1 MLASSTPNSTLYRQT
16 LNRMGWSMLI
26 FIGLFSTIQGLT
38 TLVSVAGESVT
49 TPGLKDLLT
58 ALTGI
63 ISTIGYMLPFF
74 LTGLIYYAMSGRV
87 RTERIAFEVKFPR
100 EFPLLILAGMAMLT
114 AGAYINSWF
123 CSAIHYTMP
132 ADLLLAERYDDVT
145 TVVLYMTVALAPA
158 FAEEFLFR
166 GVFYTNLRPFGRTQ
180 AILISSLLFALMHQN
195 IGQLF
200 YTFVGGIAMAL
211 MYELTGSIWC
221 SVFFHMFNNEMSVL
235 SEVIYYAWGGEAS
248 VPYMTILDA
257 ILLGLGV
264 CSLLLL
270 IVYYQK
276 TATHSRCGRR
286 NGILG
291 AEHHAVERFDRPL
304 SGTSVIKG
312 ALCPGIIVFT
322 VTTAVMMG
330 LTWLM
335 LLGMN
340 GGEL

>member
-26 FIGLFSTIQGLT
+26 FIGLFSTTQGLSAT
-38 TLVSVAGESVT
+38 FSVMGESIT
-49 TPGLKDLLT
+49 ELGLKNLLN
-58 ALTGI
+58 ALLGI
-63 ISTIGYMLPFF
+63 LSTICYMLPFF
-74 LTGLIYYAMSGRV
+74 LTGMIFYAMSGRM
-87 RTERIAFEVKFPR
+87 RTERPSFEIKLPR

-114 AGAYINSWF
+114 AGAYVNSWF
-123 CSAIHYTMP
+123 CTAIHYTMP
-132 ADLLLAERYDDVT
+132 ADLLLTDQYDDIS

-166 GVFYTNLRPFGRTQ
+166 GVFYANLRPYGRTQ

-235 SEVIYYAWGGEAS
+235 SQVIYYGWGGEAS
-248 VPYMTILDA
+248 VPYTTILDA
-257 ILLGLGV
+257 ILIVLGA

-270 IVYYQK
+270 IVYYKKIGAHTVTGRQSGIYG
-276 TATHSRCGRR
+276 SR
-286 NGILG
+286 
-291 AEHHAVERFDRPL
+291 HHAVERFDRPL
-304 SGTSVIKG
+304 SGSAVIKG
-312 ALCPGIIVFT
+312 ALCPGMIVFT
-322 VTTAVMMG
+322 VVTAVLMG
-330 LTWLM
+330 ITWLA
-335 LLGMN
+335 LLAMS
-340 GGEL
+340 GGGL

>member
-1 MLASSTPNSTLYRQT
+1 MLAPSTPNGAYYRQT

-38 TLVSVAGESVT
+38 ATLSVIGESI
-49 TPGLKDLLT
+49 PDSGLQDLLT
-58 ALTGI
+58 ALIGI
-63 ISTIGYMLPFF
+63 ISALGYMLPFF
-74 LTGLIYYAMSGRV
+74 LTGLIFYAMSGRV
-87 RTERIAFEVKFPR
+87 RTERIAFEVRLPR

-132 ADLLLAERYDDVT
+132 ADLLLAEQYDDAS
-145 TVVLYMTVALAPA
+145 TVILYMTVALAPA

-166 GVFYTNLRPFGRTQ
+166 GVFYANLRPYGRTQ

-195 IGQLF
+195 IGQIF

-235 SEVIYYAWGGEAS
+235 SEVIYYGWGGEAS
-248 VPYMTILDA
+248 VPYTTILDA
-257 ILLGLGV
+257 ILIGLGV
-264 CSLLLL
+264 LSLLLL
-270 IVYYQK
+270 VVYYHRTNIRSQ
-276 TATHSRCGRR
+276 SGRR
-286 NGILG
+286 NGMFG
-291 AEHHAVERFDRPL
+291 TEHHAVGRFDRPL

-312 ALCPGIIVFT
+312 ALCPGMIVFT
-322 VTTAVMMG
+322 VITAVLMG
-330 LTWLM
+330 ITWLM
-335 LLGMN
+335 LLAMN
-340 GGEL
+340 GGGL